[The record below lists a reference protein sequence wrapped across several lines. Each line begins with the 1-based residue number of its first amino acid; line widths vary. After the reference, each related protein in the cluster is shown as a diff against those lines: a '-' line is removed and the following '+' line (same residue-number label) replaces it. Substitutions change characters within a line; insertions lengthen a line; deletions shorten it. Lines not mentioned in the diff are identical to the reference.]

1 MNHYTYILKSNTQN
15 KFYIG
20 VRSCSCPI
28 SEDNYMGSSKAMSAE
43 DKNSC
48 IKVVLKTFNTRE
60 EAVAHEVY
68 LHNKHNVNSSD
79 LFWNVV
85 KQTTTKFDTTG
96 NKEVYK
102 KVSASLKGHK
112 LSEETKDKIRKKAI
126 GRSPS
131 EETRKKLAEAGRN
144 REVSESTREKL
155 SKIHKGKTVSEEE
168 KQRLKQIASGTSSG
182 AFNPW
187 WFELDGY
194 RIVVNDMTITE
205 FAKWQNISYS
215 AFSSF
220 FCEERKNKVV
230 KKGLFKGY
238 KFGLVKDDVVME
250 GEFTE

>member
-1 MNHYTYILKSNTQN
+1 
-15 KFYIG
+15 
-20 VRSCSCPI
+20 
-28 SEDNYMGSSKAMSAE
+28 MGSSKVMSAE

-48 IKVVLKTFNTRE
+48 IKVVLKTFSTRE
-60 EAVAHEVY
+60 EAVDHEVY

-131 EETRKKLAEAGRN
+131 EETRKKLAEASRN
-144 REVSESTREKL
+144 RKVLDTTREKISKVHKGKIVSESTRKKL
-155 SKIHKGKTVSEEE
+155 SD
-168 KQRLKQIASGTSSG
+168 AFSGTSSP

-187 WFELDGY
+187 WFEIEGY
-194 RIVVNDMTITE
+194 RVVVNDMTITE
-205 FAKWQNISYS
+205 FAEWQNIPVKG
-215 AFSSF
+215 FSSF
-220 FCEERKNKVV
+220 FRTERKNKTI
-230 KKGLFKGY
+230 KKGPFKGY